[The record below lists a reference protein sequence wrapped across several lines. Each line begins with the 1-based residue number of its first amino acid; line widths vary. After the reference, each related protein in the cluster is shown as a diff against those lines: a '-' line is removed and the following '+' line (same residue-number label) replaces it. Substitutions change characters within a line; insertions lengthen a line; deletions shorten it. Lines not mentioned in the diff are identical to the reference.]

1 MKVLKAPG
9 GRLETDLLLARIAGR
24 NCRFMEYFHFQKIR
38 IIIDANFSIRL

>member
-24 NCRFMEYFHFQKIR
+24 NCRFMEYFRFK
-38 IIIDANFSIRL
+38 D